1 MSHNYQFEY
10 YQKKVQLKT
19 EVQCEVKCLLRLH
32 HLVVFEVCPVTN
44 NEACCIFKHCS
55 KGREK

>member
-1 MSHNYQFEY
+1 MSHNYLFEY

-32 HLVVFEVCPVTN
+32 HLGVFESVSRY
-44 NEACCIFKHCS
+44 EQRSLLHI
-55 KGREK
+55 